1 MIFFI
6 PIIRN
11 IGIKPLEKLLLDS
24 IVLDCHSD
32 EEDIEYELSEED
44 SDDNISEVFDCGCC
58 DDCRCDDMMECENC
72 NCECC
77 CESDAN
83 LSDTNNRVDNFNI
96 NIIEDNMKE
105 KKVRITLEINVK
117 LNEKVCIDVDIN
129 RTTYLKIAEELFK
142 L

>member
-1 MIFFI
+1 M
-6 PIIRN
+6 
-11 IGIKPLEKLLLDS
+11 GIKPLKNILLESILLD
-24 IVLDCHSD
+24 CCSD
-32 EEDIEYELSEED
+32 EEDELYPVSEEEV
-44 SDDNISEVFDCGCC
+44 DDTISEVFDCGCC
-58 DDCRCDDMMECENC
+58 EDCSCDDNIHCDNC

-77 CESDAN
+77 CESDY
-83 LSDTNNRVDNFNI
+83 SDNESDINNFNI

>member
-1 MIFFI
+1 M
-6 PIIRN
+6 
-11 IGIKPLEKLLLDS
+11 GIKPLEKILLDS
-24 IVLDCHSD
+24 ILLDCCSD
-32 EEDIEYELSEED
+32 EEDITYELSEED
-44 SDDNISEVFDCGCC
+44 SDETISEVFDCGCC
-58 DDCRCDDMMECENC
+58 DDCSCDDNMECENC

-77 CESDAN
+77 CEINSIDEVS
-83 LSDTNNRVDNFNI
+83 SDTNNFNI

>member
-1 MIFFI
+1 M
-6 PIIRN
+6 
-11 IGIKPLEKLLLDS
+11 GIKPLEKILLDS
-24 IVLDCHSD
+24 ILLDSCSD
-32 EEDIEYELSEED
+32 EEDITYELSEEA
-44 SDDNISEVFDCGCC
+44 SDETISEVFDCGCC
-58 DDCRCDDMMECENC
+58 DDCSCDDNMECENC

-77 CESDAN
+77 CEMNSIDEVS
-83 LSDTNNRVDNFNI
+83 SDTNNFNI

>member
-1 MIFFI
+1 M
-6 PIIRN
+6 
-11 IGIKPLEKLLLDS
+11 GIKPLEKLLLDS
-24 IVLDCHSD
+24 NLLDCCSD
-32 EEDIEYELSEED
+32 EEDITYELSEED
-44 SDDNISEVFDCGCC
+44 SDDNISDVFDCGCC
-58 DDCRCDDMMECENC
+58 EDCSCDDNMECENC

-77 CESDAN
+77 CEMNSIDMVS
-83 LSDTNNRVDNFNI
+83 SDTNNFNI

-129 RTTYLKIAEELFK
+129 RSTYLKIAEELFK

>member
-1 MIFFI
+1 M
-6 PIIRN
+6 
-11 IGIKPLEKLLLDS
+11 GIKPLEKLLLDS
-24 IVLDCHSD
+24 ILLDCCSD
-32 EEDIEYELSEED
+32 EEDIVYELSEED
-44 SDDNISEVFDCGCC
+44 SDDNISDVFDCGCC
-58 DDCRCDDMMECENC
+58 DDCSCDDNMECENC

-77 CESDAN
+77 CEMNSIDEVS
-83 LSDTNNRVDNFNI
+83 SDTNNFNI